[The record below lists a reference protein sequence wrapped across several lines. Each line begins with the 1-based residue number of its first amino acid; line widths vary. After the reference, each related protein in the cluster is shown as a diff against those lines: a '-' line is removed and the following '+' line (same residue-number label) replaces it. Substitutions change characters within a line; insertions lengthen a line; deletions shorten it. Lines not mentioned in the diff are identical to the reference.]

1 MTKLRGLSVTVAGA
15 GALGLTVA
23 VRLAQAGARVTVC
36 DPSPLADNASG
47 VAAGMLAPAFECALD
62 PEGAELFPNLVAAR
76 DLWPGLLQS
85 IGAPEA
91 ALDRSGAVM
100 AGLEGEEARLS
111 AAADRLDALGTAPE
125 PLSPRALRALHP
137 LLSPAV
143 TGGFRTR
150 EDWRLHPA
158 ATLTALASA
167 LRALGGVWRPDSL
180 RLEGGRPT
188 LAGQAVEGAVVIAAG
203 AEGGGLAGLAP
214 ELAVLSPV
222 KGQILQFDAGPV
234 SGPAVRGTGGYIAPQ
249 PTGAVAGATM
259 EAGRSDRTV
268 EAATLERLRAQAAR
282 LFPHLADAPAAGR
295 AGVRAATPDGAPLV
309 GASAG
314 GEGVLLCVGARR
326 NGWLIAPLAAA
337 IVAATLAGE
346 DPGPHA
352 AAFDPQRFAGG

>member
-15 GALGLTVA
+15 GVLGLTAA

-36 DPSPLADNASG
+36 DPSPVADNASG

-62 PEGAELFPNLVAAR
+62 PEGAELFPYLVAAR

-111 AAADRLDALGTAPE
+111 AAADRLDRLGVSPE
-125 PLSPRALRALHP
+125 PLSAKALKTLHP
-137 LLSPAV
+137 LLSPGV
-143 TGGFRTR
+143 IGGFRVR
-150 EDWRLHPA
+150 EDWRLHPG
-158 ATLTALASA
+158 ATLAALAA
-167 LRALGGVWRPDSL
+167 AVRALGGAWSAEPLQIV
-180 RLEGGRPT
+180 EGRPT
-188 LAGQAVEGAVVIAAG
+188 LAGRPLEGPVVIAAG
-203 AEGGGLAGLAP
+203 AEGAGLAQFAP
-214 ELAVLSPV
+214 ELGVLAPV
-222 KGQILQFDAGPV
+222 KGQIVQFEAEPFA
-234 SGPAVRGTGGYIAPQ
+234 GPAVRGASGYIAPQ

-268 EAATLERLRAQAAR
+268 EAATVQRLRAQAAR

-309 GASAG
+309 GASRA
-314 GEGVLLCVGARR
+314 GEGALLCVGARR
-326 NGWLIAPLAAA
+326 NGWLVAPLAAA
-337 IVAATLAGE
+337 MVTAMLAGE
-346 DPGPHA
+346 DPGPA
-352 AAFDPQRFAGG
+352 AGAFDPRRFAV